1 MSVAALPW
9 LALLLLGAGHGVN
22 PAMGWLFAVARGLQ
36 ERRGSAVWRTL
47 LPLALGHALAIAV
60 TVAAA
65 LAVGRAMPTG
75 WTPWLVAATL
85 FGFGC
90 YRLVAHR
97 HPSAGGMRVGA
108 WALVGWSFLI
118 ASAHGAGLMVLPFVL
133 PDASPGGEHAGHMG
147 ALASPAGREQLA
159 GIAAA
164 LIHTAGYLLVT
175 GVVAAVV
182 YRKLGLRMLRSA
194 WINLDLV
201 WALALIATALL
212 TPLL

>member
-1 MSVAALPW
+1 MSGVSSLPW

-47 LPLALGHALAIAV
+47 LPLAAGHALAIAV
-60 TVAAA
+60 AVAVALAIGRSVPAGWLPWMVAAA
-65 LAVGRAMPTG
+65 
-75 WTPWLVAATL
+75 L

-90 YRLVAHR
+90 YRLVPHR

-108 WALVGWSFLI
+108 RALVLWSFLV
-118 ASAHGAGLMVLPFVL
+118 ATAHGAGLMVLPFVL
-133 PDASPGGEHAGHMG
+133 RDAPVPSGAHAGHAAG
-147 ALASPAGREQLA
+147 LAGDQLA
-159 GIAAA
+159 GLAAA
-164 LIHTAGYLLVT
+164 MIHTAGYLLVT

-182 YRKLGLRMLRSA
+182 YHRLGLRLLRSA

-201 WALALIATALL
+201 WAVALIATAVL